1 MSQLHGNIQMM
12 TNADLD
18 KFVDIIAAKVEAKIM
33 ANQQKRDIQNHI
45 TKALP
50 KHSQNRTNQPKAN
63 QVLMKIFS
71 LTTRLR
77 ADK

>member
-33 ANQQKRDIQNHI
+33 ANQQKRDIQSQI
-45 TKALP
+45 TKALTDALA
-50 KHSQNRTNQPKAN
+50 KQNKPAQKPIAEEDIFAN
-63 QVLMKIFS
+63 YKIEG
-71 LTTRLR
+71 
-77 ADK
+77 

>member
-18 KFVDIIAAKVEAKIM
+18 KFVDILAVKVEAKIA

-45 TKALP
+45 TKTVTEVLA
-50 KHSQNRTNQPKAN
+50 KQNKSAESKSSADEEDIFAN
-63 QVLMKIFS
+63 YKIGE
-71 LTTRLR
+71 
-77 ADK
+77 

>member
-18 KFVDIIAAKVEAKIM
+18 KFVDIIAARVETKIM

-45 TKALP
+45 TKALTDALAE
-50 KHSQNRTNQPKAN
+50 QNKPTQKPIAEEEDIFTNY
-63 QVLMKIFS
+63 KIEG
-71 LTTRLR
+71 
-77 ADK
+77 

>member
-33 ANQQKRDIQNHI
+33 ANQQRRDIQSQI
-45 TKALP
+45 TKAVSDALA
-50 KHSQNRTNQPKAN
+50 KQNKSAESQSSADEDIFAN
-63 QVLMKIFS
+63 YKIGE
-71 LTTRLR
+71 
-77 ADK
+77 

>member
-18 KFVDIIAAKVEAKIM
+18 KFVDILATRVEARIA

-45 TKALP
+45 TKTVTEALA
-50 KHSQNRTNQPKAN
+50 KQNKSAESKSSADEDIFAN
-63 QVLMKIFS
+63 YKIEG
-71 LTTRLR
+71 
-77 ADK
+77 